1 MAGQKVRFHQP
12 RGPQQPRAAK
22 AEASGLERVFGKH
35 SVRAV
40 FLARPKDVRRLIIAR
55 DEGYHEDFA
64 ALAVEAG
71 LKPEFLDWPDF
82 LRLGGFHKDERH
94 QGIFI
99 LAEPR
104 PVYSEKDFDDLEGAR
119 MVLALDQISDPQN
132 LATMVRC
139 AAFFGVE
146 AVLLLRDRSAD
157 VTPDVVRHAV
167 GGVEFVRIFRVTNLS
182 QSLEALKDFG
192 FFVVG
197 LDERGEKDAGG
208 DALSRAGGA
217 GGRRGRRRPARQDQ
231 EILRCPGAHSRR
243 PARGREPQC
252 RCRDGNC
259 AGGAVS
265 RWGRVTAA
273 AASANGLAI
282 SATSRTRSD

>member
-1 MAGQKVRFHQP
+1 MAGHKVRFHQP
-12 RGPQQPRAAK
+12 RGPQLPRAPK
-22 AEASGLERVFGKH
+22 ADASGLERVFGKH

-71 LKPEFLDWPDF
+71 LKPEFMEWPDF
-82 LRLGGFHKDERH
+82 LRVGGFTKDDRH

-104 PVYSEKDFDDLEGAR
+104 PVYSEKDFDTLEGAR

-167 GGVEFVRIFRVTNLS
+167 GGVEFVKIFRVTNLS
-182 QSLEALKDFG
+182 QSLDALKDFG

-197 LDERGEKDAGG
+197 LDERGEKTLADTSFPERVVLVVGAEGDG
-208 DALSRAGGA
+208 LRAKTKKYCDALVRIP
-217 GGRRGRRRPARQDQ
+217 GGRRGVESLNAGVATAIAMA
-231 EILRCPGAHSRR
+231 EVF
-243 PARGREPQC
+243 RGR
-252 RCRDGNC
+252 
-259 AGGAVS
+259 
-265 RWGRVTAA
+265 AA
-273 AASANGLAI
+273 
-282 SATSRTRSD
+282 